1 MKKFLAEIVMF
12 LTLACSLLMII
23 TYTTDKGL
31 QRSNHRYYQS
41 WNDIYHGAVNAGVLI
56 QGNSHAWVQVDP
68 AIIDSAMHMSSYNLG
83 LNAYLFDIQ
92 YARYKFYRA
101 HNLKP
106 RLIVQCIDLFTFDK
120 SGELIDKPQF
130 LPYLSDSSIAS
141 ATEKTGM
148 PQWYRY
154 LPFLKYQEQATLVN
168 IGVQRFWQPIRQ
180 DTERLYKGYRGEE
193 RQWDEGMF
201 NWLMEQNPHYIPEI
215 NGRVFN
221 QFKTFLAGC
230 EKDTI
235 QVVMVL
241 TPHYHRFTETVVM
254 LPEYRQLMRLTA
266 NKYGATFLDF
276 TTDSLCMDS
285 TKFYNATHLNKTGAE
300 IFSGK
305 LAAELVKE
313 GKKRNVKGEK

>member
-31 QRSNHRYYQS
+31 QRSNHKYYQT
-41 WNDIYHGAVNAGVLI
+41 WNDIRLGAVNAGILV

-68 AIIDSAMHMSSYNLG
+68 GILDSALHIGSYNMG
-83 LNAYLFDIQ
+83 INAYLFDIQ

-106 RLIVQCIDLFTFDK
+106 RMIVQCIDLFTFDK

-130 LPYLSDSSIAS
+130 LPYLSDTSIAS
-141 ATEKTGM
+141 AAEKLGM
-148 PQWYRY
+148 PRWYRF
-154 LPFLKYQEQATLVN
+154 LPFLKWQEQATLVN
-168 IGVQRFWQPIRQ
+168 IGVRQFWQPVHQ
-180 DTERLYKGYRGEE
+180 DTEYLYKGYRGQE

-201 NWLMEQNPHYIPEI
+201 NWFMEKNPHYIPEI
-215 NGRVFN
+215 NNSVFG

-230 EKDTI
+230 RKDTI

-241 TPHYHRFTETVVM
+241 TPHYRRFTQTVVM
-254 LPEYRQLMRLTA
+254 LPEYRRLMQLTA
-266 NKYGATFLDF
+266 DTYNARFLDF
-276 TTDSLCMDS
+276 TTDSLCSDS
-285 TKFYNATHLNKTGAE
+285 MLFYNATHLNKTGAE
-300 IFSGK
+300 LFSRK
-305 LAAELVKE
+305 LAAALLRIKSW
-313 GKKRNVKGEK
+313 